1 VRKLACAWKAEATFS
16 TPQQSRG
23 SPMTGKSVDE
33 AYRITDSVWEQI
45 EPLLPPELPELNGDP
60 PQMNDREAMEAIL
73 YVLHT
78 GCKWEEIPQSLGV
91 PNIIHA
97 RYEEWRQA
105 GVFQRMWRTG
115 LLKYDEF
122 RTLFWYD
129 KPWMRR

>member
-1 VRKLACAWKAEATFS
+1 
-16 TPQQSRG
+16 
-23 SPMTGKSVDE
+23 MTGRNIDE
-33 AYRITDSVWEQI
+33 TYRISDSVWEQI
-45 EPLLPPELPELNGDP
+45 EPLLPPEVPELNSDP

-78 GCKWEEIPQSLGV
+78 SCKWKEIPQSLGAS
-91 PNIIHA
+91 NIIHE
-97 RYEEWRQA
+97 RYEEWRKA

-115 LLKYDEF
+115 ILKYDEF

>member
-1 VRKLACAWKAEATFS
+1 
-16 TPQQSRG
+16 
-23 SPMTGKSVDE
+23 MTGKDVTE
-33 AYRITDSVWEQI
+33 VYRISDSVWEQI
-45 EPLLPPELPELNGDP
+45 ESLLPPEIPELNGDP

-78 GCKWEEIPQSLGV
+78 GCKWEEIPHSLGV
-91 PNIIHA
+91 SGTIHA
-97 RYEEWRQA
+97 RYEEWRKA

-115 LLKYDEF
+115 ILKYDEF

>member
-1 VRKLACAWKAEATFS
+1 M
-16 TPQQSRG
+16 G
-23 SPMTGKSVDE
+23 SKDVSE
-33 AYRITDSVWEQI
+33 IYRISDSVWEQI
-45 EPLLPPELPELNGDP
+45 EPLLPPELPGFKGGP
-60 PQMNDREAMEAIL
+60 PQMDHRRAMEAIL

-78 GCKWEEIPQSLGV
+78 GCKWKEIPHSLGASST
-91 PNIIHA
+91 IYA
-97 RYEEWRQA
+97 RYRKWRKA